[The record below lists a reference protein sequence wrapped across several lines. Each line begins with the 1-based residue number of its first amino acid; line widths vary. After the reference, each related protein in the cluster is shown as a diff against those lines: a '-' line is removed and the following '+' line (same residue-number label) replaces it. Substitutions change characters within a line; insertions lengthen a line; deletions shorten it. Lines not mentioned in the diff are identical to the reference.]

1 MGNMKL
7 SRILSISRYRF
18 WVYELG
24 PFAYGVF
31 AGVTTL
37 MQLLDPKVFIFALF
51 FLFSANLYIY
61 GINDIFDYETDIK
74 NPRKVE
80 YEALVRPE
88 EWGVLWLWISVSV
101 IPFLFF
107 VPFMNVGAVLSILAF
122 FFFAGFYSAKPI
134 RAKARPFF
142 DSVFSAGHYVA
153 TGAFGYYLVGG
164 TGFPYIPLL
173 AGMAWAIAMHAYSAV
188 PDISADSGAGL
199 RTIATTFGRSQ
210 TIILCLALYVL
221 SAVLTYLYFGIVS
234 IVLGIVYAS
243 LMLTSL
249 RTKTEEELLK
259 LYTYFPYLNG
269 VAGMIIFF
277 SILHFAGYL

>member
-1 MGNMKL
+1 MKL
-7 SRILSISRYRF
+7 SRVISISRYRF

-31 AGVTTL
+31 AGIAVL
-37 MQLLDPKVFIFALF
+37 QQLLDSKVFIFAVF

-88 EWGVLWLWISVSV
+88 EWGTLWLWITVAV
-101 IPFLFF
+101 VPFLFF
-107 VPFMNVGAVLSILAF
+107 VPFMNIGALLSMLAF
-122 FFFAGFYSAKPI
+122 LFFAGFYSAKPI
-134 RAKARPFF
+134 RAKARPFL

-164 TGFPYIPLL
+164 TGFPFIPLL
-173 AGMAWAIAMHAYSAV
+173 SGMAWAIAMHAYSAV

-199 RTIATTFGRSQ
+199 RTIATRFGRNR
-210 TIILCLALYVL
+210 TIFLCLVLYVL
-221 SAVLTYLYFGIVS
+221 SAVLTYPYFGIVS
-234 IVLGIVYAS
+234 VILGIVYAS
-243 LMLTSL
+243 LMLISL
-249 RTKTEEELLK
+249 RSKTEEALLK

-269 VAGMIIFF
+269 VAGMIVFF